1 MSGETNLAILLKN
14 MTPVLNDGQFVFCS
28 VCHEK
33 VVDVNKIQ
41 LIFKEK
47 EGITLILEKIDADIL
62 GLEYPSV
69 YAWISLLI
77 HSSLEAVGLTA
88 AFSTALAKQNIPC
101 NVVAGFYH
109 DHIFVPFHLA
119 EKAINV
125 LNHFKTVSNH
135 F

>member
-28 VCHEK
+28 VSHEK
-33 VVDVNKIQ
+33 VVDFNKIQ

-125 LNHFKTVSNH
+125 LNHFKKL